1 MNKRKIKE
9 LIELVEQS
17 GISELEVHFFG
28 GRKIVIRK
36 DLPFCDSAVMMQP
49 TQSAASQPAQ
59 QTAVPDTT
67 AVPIE
72 IKPVVEEEAT
82 KADDDD
88 KYYKMEAPMVGTF
101 YQKPSPDS
109 PSYVNIGDHITV
121 GQVVCLIEAMKLFNE
136 VKSEVSGTI
145 KKAML
150 EDASPVEFG
159 QTLFLIEP
167 D

>member
-17 GISELEVHFFG
+17 GISELEVHLFG

-36 DLPFCDSAVMMQP
+36 DLPFSDS
-49 TQSAASQPAQ
+49 SAMSHSTAAQPAQ
-59 QTAVPDTT
+59 QTAVPVTT
-67 AVPIE
+67 AAPIE
-72 IKPVVEEEAT
+72 AKPAAEEDAP
-82 KADDDD
+82 KADDDDDD

-145 KKAML
+145 KKVML

-159 QTLFLIEP
+159 QTILLIEP